1 VTAIHA
7 VAAGFSPTSSVVIN
21 IANRTVSKL
30 TIAGS
35 ATATYTIDNDG
46 TVRNHNLTN
55 LETWLGGTGGVA
67 SNYEVR
73 ATLTS
78 GTTPTSGTLNSW
90 MSCGTDRSW
99 SNTNNAQD
107 GSTITST
114 MTVEIRESATGVVKD
129 SASIIINATSETGG

>member
-1 VTAIHA
+1 MTGALGA
-7 VAAGFSPTSSVVIN
+7 AAGFYPSSSVVIN
-21 IANRTVSKL
+21 ITSRTVSKI
-30 TIAGS
+30 TVGGA

-90 MSCGTDRSW
+90 LSCGTDRNW
-99 SNTNNAQD
+99 SNSNSAQD
-107 GSTITST
+107 GSTVTST
-114 MTVEIRESATGVVKD
+114 LTVEIREASTGTVKD
-129 SASIIINATSETGG
+129 SASIIINATSETSG